1 MKTGQSRIESTPKRQ
16 TGRHCEGEA
25 RSNLLISNNKRLLR
39 YARNDDKSLFGMDS
53 RINIQTYVLA
63 LFLFINS
70 GLLPLNLFSQKEIEV
85 TARGSYEARDL
96 TLEEVRNKAI
106 DEAKKNAMVKAGIS
120 ENVQVSDFLYTFEDD
135 EKFKEIF
142 QSFVSTETGAEII
155 VEEVNELKRNI
166 NEFGNILIEV
176 EISAIVYKHEDTK
189 DPSLVIKV
197 DGIKEFYLEND
208 PLDFSFTPSK
218 DGFLKIFNVTDESA
232 FILYPYN
239 DPAYGYLNDDPE
251 RIFKKNEKIHF
262 PINQNMDGYYFGID
276 YEYKSKEYN
285 LLIFV
290 FTKDNIPFLE
300 KTEVNKIMKWIYQIP
315 LNERAVEQ
323 YGIVVKRK

>member
-1 MKTGQSRIESTPKRQ
+1 MIKLKFIDFT
-16 TGRHCEGEA
+16 
-25 RSNLLISNNKRLLR
+25 
-39 YARNDDKSLFGMDS
+39 
-53 RINIQTYVLA
+53 
-63 LFLFINS
+63 LFLVFAAILFPLS
-70 GLLPLNLFSQKEIEV
+70 LLSQKEIKV

-96 TLEEVRNKAI
+96 TLEEVKNKAI
-106 DEAKKNAMVKAGIS
+106 DEAKKNAMVQAGIA

-142 QSFVSTETGAEII
+142 QSFVSTETGAEIM
-155 VEEVNELKRNI
+155 VEEVKEIKRDI

-176 EISAIVYKHEDTK
+176 EISAIVYKHEDKK
-189 DPSLVIKV
+189 DPALVIKV
-197 DGIKEFYLEND
+197 DGIKELYLEDD
-208 PLDFSFTPSK
+208 PLVFNFTASK
-218 DGFLKIFNVTDESA
+218 DGYLKIFNVTDEIA

-239 DPAYGYLNDDPE
+239 DPAYSYLKDDPE

-276 YEYKSKEYN
+276 NEDKDKEYN

-290 FTKDNIPFLE
+290 FTKENIPFMQDV
-300 KTEVNKIMKWIYQIP
+300 KVNNIMKWIYQIP
-315 LNERAVEQ
+315 LEDRVVEQ

>member
-1 MKTGQSRIESTPKRQ
+1 MKTEHR
-16 TGRHCEGEA
+16 
-25 RSNLLISNNKRLLR
+25 
-39 YARNDDKSLFGMDS
+39 
-53 RINIQTYVLA
+53 RINIKSFLMA
-63 LFLFINS
+63 LILLINL
-70 GLLPLNLFSQKEIEV
+70 GLLPFNLFSQKEIKI

-106 DEAKKNAMVKAGIS
+106 DEAKKNAMVKAGIA

-155 VEEVNELKRNI
+155 VEEVKELNRNI
-166 NEFGNILIEV
+166 NEYGNIHIEV
-176 EISAIVYKHEDTK
+176 EISAVIFKHNDKK

-197 DGIKEFYLEND
+197 DGIKESYLEND
-208 PLDFSFTPSK
+208 PLDFTFTPSR

-239 DPAYGYLNDDPE
+239 DPAYDYLNDDPE
-251 RIFKKNEKIHF
+251 RMFKKNEKIHF
-262 PINQNMDGYYFGID
+262 PVNQNMDGYYFGID
-276 YEYKSKEYN
+276 NENKSKEYN

-290 FTKDNIPFLE
+290 YTRDNIPFMD
-300 KTEVNKIMKWIYQIP
+300 EVKVNDIMRWIYKIP
-315 LNERAVEQ
+315 LDERIVEQ
-323 YGIVVKRK
+323 YGIVVKRKS

>member
-1 MKTGQSRIESTPKRQ
+1 MIKTKAP
-16 TGRHCEGEA
+16 
-25 RSNLLISNNKRLLR
+25 LFF
-39 YARNDDKSLFGMDS
+39 SL
-53 RINIQTYVLA
+53 
-63 LFLFINS
+63 LFIIS
-70 GLLPLNLFSQKEIEV
+70 GLLPQPLFSQKEISV

-96 TLEEVRNKAI
+96 TIEEVRNKAI
-106 DEAKKNAMVKAGIS
+106 DEAKKNAMVQAGIA

-142 QSFVSTETGAEII
+142 QSFVSTETGADIM
-155 VEEVNELKRNI
+155 VEEVKEIKRDI

-176 EISAIVYKHEDTK
+176 EISAIVYKHEEKK
-189 DPSLVIKV
+189 DPALIIKV
-197 DGIKEFYLEND
+197 DGIKELYLEDD
-208 PLDFSFTPSK
+208 PLVFSFNASK
-218 DGFLKIFNVTDESA
+218 DGYLKIFNVTDETA

-239 DPAYGYLNDDPE
+239 DPAYSYLKDDPE

-276 YEYKSKEYN
+276 NEGKDKEYN

-290 FTKDNIPFLE
+290 FTKENIPFMQDV
-300 KTEVNKIMKWIYQIP
+300 KVNNIMKWIYQIP
-315 LNERAVEQ
+315 LEDRIVEQ